1 MDKKA
6 AGTKK
11 TWWIWVFFAIN
22 ILVVAGGFV
31 LIYAMLTD
39 TLKPISDSG
48 NRIST
53 QIEGILNPAPTILP
67 DPVTIINQILP
78 LARLETIKYT
88 LEKVITAEEGQ
99 ELIAGLFGDRL
110 LLVAHGSVTAGIDL
124 SKLKA
129 EDFEF
134 REGVLAVRLPAAEI
148 FAASLDNDK
157 TFVYDRDTGLFRK
170 SDRELETLARR
181 AAEAEILKAAID
193 DGILDQAAINA
204 QIFMERLLN
213 DLGFKSSVFILQ

>member
-1 MDKKA
+1 M
-6 AGTKK
+6 
-11 TWWIWVFFAIN
+11 
-22 ILVVAGGFV
+22 

-78 LARLETIKYT
+78 LARLETIKYS

-110 LLVAHGSVTAGIDL
+110 LLVAHGTVTAGVDL
-124 SKLKA
+124 SKLQA

-134 REGVLAVRLPAAEI
+134 HEGVLAVRLPAAEI
-148 FAASLDNDK
+148 FDASLDNDK

-213 DLGFKSSVFILQ
+213 DLGFKDAVFILQ